1 MACAEVRAKV
11 GECPRGITGAGVR
24 RAACNGRPVWLLLK
38 HCKAQRSRLQSA
50 AVIERKQASPLSL
63 KAGVVCKE
71 PRWQSAA
78 VNRGGEGAAVKGSSR
93 QRQAGAQPL
102 VRADTLQPAALASRR
117 RSTRTLGAVPKCKRT
132 SVEVGQ

>member
-78 VNRGGEGAAVKGSSR
+78 VNRGEKVPQSKGHRAKGRLAPNPSFERIPYRRLRRRQGAAQLER
-93 QRQAGAQPL
+93 
-102 VRADTLQPAALASRR
+102 
-117 RSTRTLGAVPKCKRT
+117 
-132 SVEVGQ
+132 